1 MACKMCGMGEPGL
14 VSDAI
19 PPLLGLHA
27 FEASARHLSFAAAAS
42 ELHLS
47 PSAISQRVR
56 ILERHLGTLLFER
69 RPRSLRLTEAGHA
82 YLPAVR
88 DLFEDLAAATSG
100 LFGDSERSRL
110 TVRVQASYSSTW
122 LAPRLPVFCAAFP
135 HVDVRMV
142 TAIWT
147 DTLPHS
153 EIDLDIRQGTGA
165 WPGFRATKLH
175 DDRAVAVYGPGHL
188 DRHGTAETPALAGR
202 PRVQVLG
209 FDDVWRRMFA
219 DTLEDDPGSRMPAAA
234 ITVDTSIAALDI
246 VAHSDLWAIV
256 PERFARRDVRSG
268 RVLLADMP
276 SVPMRQGHYLLRRD
290 TAQRTAPGSLA
301 FERWLREE
309 DAADPAL
316 DDTATDPDGGA
327 DGVP

>member
-1 MACKMCGMGEPGL
+1 MPD
-14 VSDAI
+14 SI

-27 FEASARHLSFAAAAS
+27 FEASARHLSFAAAAV

-56 ILERHLGTLLFER
+56 VLEKHLGTPLFAR
-69 RPRSLRLTEAGHA
+69 RPRSLRLTEAGQA

-100 LFGDSERSRL
+100 LFRDTERTTL
-110 TVRVQASYSSTW
+110 TVRVQASYTSTW
-122 LAPRLPVFCAAFP
+122 LAPRLPAFCAEFP
-135 HVDVRMV
+135 SVDVQLI

-147 DTLPHS
+147 DALPPS
-153 EIDLDIRQGTGA
+153 EIDLEIRQGNGS

-175 DDRAVAVYGPGHL
+175 DDRAVAIYGPGYVEQ
-188 DRHGTAETPALAGR
+188 HGTGDAGALVSR

-209 FDDVWRRMFA
+209 FDDTWRRMFTDDA
-219 DTLEDDPGSRMPAAA
+219 DSTRNSRIPPAA

-246 VAHSDLWAIV
+246 VANSDLWTIV

-268 RVLLADMP
+268 RVHQAAGP
-276 SVPMRQGHYLLRRD
+276 TVPMRQGHYLLRRD
-290 TAQRTAPGSLA
+290 HAERITGESLA
-301 FERWLREE
+301 FERWLRAQ
-309 DAADPAL
+309 DAADAAL
-316 DDTATDPDGGA
+316 
-327 DGVP
+327 

>member
-1 MACKMCGMGEPGL
+1 MPD
-14 VSDAI
+14 SI

-27 FEASARHLSFAAAAS
+27 FEASARHLSFAAAAV

-56 ILERHLGTLLFER
+56 VLEKHLGTPLFER
-69 RPRSLRLTEAGHA
+69 RPRSVRLTEAGQA

-100 LFGDSERSRL
+100 LFGDTDRTTL
-110 TVRVQASYSSTW
+110 TVRVQASYASTW
-122 LAPRLPVFCAAFP
+122 LAPRLPAFCAAFP
-135 HVDVRMV
+135 HVDVHMI

-147 DTLPHS
+147 DALPPS
-153 EIDLDIRQGTGA
+153 EIELEIRQGNGS

-175 DDRAVAVYGPGHL
+175 DDRAVAIYGPGYL
-188 DRHGTAETPALAGR
+188 ERHGPGDTAALAHR

-209 FDDVWRRMFA
+209 FDDTWRRMFTDEA
-219 DTLEDDPGSRMPAAA
+219 DSMRDSRIPPAA

-256 PERFARRDVRSG
+256 PERFARRDVRTG
-268 RVLLADMP
+268 RVLQAAGP
-276 SVPMRQGHYLLRRD
+276 TVPMRQGHYLLRRD
-290 TAQRTAPGSLA
+290 HAERITGESLA
-301 FERWLREE
+301 FERWLRAQ
-309 DAADPAL
+309 DTADPAL
-316 DDTATDPDGGA
+316 
-327 DGVP
+327 

>member
-1 MACKMCGMGEPGL
+1 VPD
-14 VSDAI
+14 SI
-19 PPLLGLHA
+19 PPLLGLRA
-27 FEASARHLSFAAAAS
+27 FEASARHLSFAAAAV

-56 ILERHLGTLLFER
+56 VLEKHLGTPMFER
-69 RPRSLRLTEAGHA
+69 RPRSLRLTEAGQA

-100 LFGDSERSRL
+100 LFGDTDRTTL
-110 TVRVQASYSSTW
+110 TVRVQASYASTW
-122 LAPRLPVFCAAFP
+122 LAPRLPTFCAAFP
-135 HVDVRMV
+135 HVDVHMS

-147 DTLPHS
+147 DALPPS
-153 EIDLDIRQGTGA
+153 EIDLEIRQGNGS

-175 DDRAVAVYGPGHL
+175 DDRAVAVYGSGYL
-188 DRHGTAETPALAGR
+188 ARHGASDTAALASR

-209 FDDVWRRMFA
+209 FDDTWRRFFA
-219 DTLEDDPGSRMPAAA
+219 HDSRSTNDPRIPPGA

-246 VAHSDLWAIV
+246 VANSDLWAIV

-268 RVLLADMP
+268 RVFQAP
-276 SVPMRQGHYLLRRD
+276 GATVPMRQGHYLLRRD
-290 TAQRTAPGSLA
+290 DPERISGESLA
-301 FERWLREE
+301 FERWLRAQ

-316 DDTATDPDGGA
+316 
-327 DGVP
+327 

>member
-1 MACKMCGMGEPGL
+1 MWAYVWRSPIPD
-14 VSDAI
+14 SI

-27 FEASARHLSFAAAAS
+27 FEASARHLSFAAAAA

-56 ILERHLGTLLFER
+56 VLEKHLDSPLFER
-69 RPRSLRLTEAGHA
+69 RPRSLRLTEAGQA

-100 LFGDSERSRL
+100 LFGDTDRTIL
-110 TVRVQASYSSTW
+110 TVRVQASYASTW
-122 LAPRLPVFCAAFP
+122 LAPRLPKFCAAFP
-135 HVDVRMV
+135 HIDLHMI

-147 DTLPHS
+147 DALPPS
-153 EIDLDIRQGTGA
+153 EIDLDIRQGNGS

-188 DRHGTAETPALAGR
+188 ERYGASETASLATR

-209 FDDVWRRMFA
+209 FDDTWRRFFA
-219 DTLEDDPGSRMPAAA
+219 PELRSTQDSRIPPGL

-246 VAHSDLWAIV
+246 VANSDLWTIV
-256 PERFARRDVRSG
+256 PERFARQSVRLG
-268 RVLLADMP
+268 RVLQAGGP
-276 SVPMRQGHYLLRRD
+276 TVPMRQDHYLLRRD
-290 TAQRTAPGSLA
+290 TPEPITGVSLA
-301 FERWLREE
+301 FERWLRTQ
-309 DAADPAL
+309 DAEDPAL
-316 DDTATDPDGGA
+316 
-327 DGVP
+327 

>member
-1 MACKMCGMGEPGL
+1 MPD
-14 VSDAI
+14 SI

-27 FEASARHLSFAAAAS
+27 FEASARHLSFAAAAI

-56 ILERHLGTLLFER
+56 VLERHLGVSLFER
-69 RPRSLRLTEAGHA
+69 RPRSLRLTEAGQA

-88 DLFEDLAAATSG
+88 DLFEDLAAATNG
-100 LFGDSERSRL
+100 LFGDTNRATL
-110 TVRVQASYSSTW
+110 TVRVQASYASTW
-122 LAPRLPVFCAAFP
+122 LAPRLPAFRDELP
-135 HVDVRMV
+135 HVHVHLV

-147 DTLPHS
+147 DTLPPS
-153 EIDLDIRQGTGA
+153 EIDLEIRQGNGT

-175 DDRAVAVYGPGHL
+175 DDHAVAIYGPGYL
-188 DRHGTAETPALAGR
+188 ERHGTGDAATLAGR

-209 FDDVWRRMFA
+209 FDDTWRRMFTDEA
-219 DTLEDDPGSRMPAAA
+219 DSTRDSRIPPAA

-246 VAHSDLWAIV
+246 VAHSDLWAIL

-268 RVLLADMP
+268 RVHQAGP
-276 SVPMRQGHYLLRRD
+276 TVPMRQGHYLLRRD
-290 TAQRTAPGSLA
+290 HAKRITGESLA
-301 FERWLREE
+301 FERWLRTQ

-316 DDTATDPDGGA
+316 
-327 DGVP
+327 